1 METDLENLSALVAE
15 HRQSK
20 KRGRYPATVWESI
33 ARLRKDH
40 AVPEIAR
47 TSGINATEIYR
58 RTSTRRHS
66 LFREVKITPQPA
78 TSKPVVMELRRADG
92 AELRFRCDASR
103 EELSEI
109 FASFLRL

>member
-1 METDLENLSALVAE
+1 METNLENLSALVAE

-20 KRGRYPATVWESI
+20 KRGRYPTTVWESI

-47 TSGINATEIYR
+47 TSGINASEIYR
-58 RTSTRRHS
+58 RTSAKRGS
-66 LFREVKITPQPA
+66 LFREVRITPPLSA
-78 TSKPVVMELRRADG
+78 SKPVVMELRRADG

-109 FASFLRL
+109 FTSFLRL